1 MTSKDARWILRSQR
15 CLCQKKNGLTYEKK
29 LVVVV
34 DCFSFHD
41 RMYGGAGHAP

>member
-1 MTSKDARWILRSQR
+1 MDLKVTALSSPE
-15 CLCQKKNGLTYEKK
+15 KNGLTYEKK

>member
-1 MTSKDARWILRSQR
+1 MDLKVTVLSLPE
-15 CLCQKKNGLTYEKK
+15 KNGLTSKKK